1 MPARMAFS
9 VRTGN
14 PLGKGSQCLLS
25 DGPLPHLQLAKLAWK
40 RLLNNKVATVAAVVA
55 GLAAFLGNIDVI
67 EKFFGWGQPE
77 PIKIVLSVL
86 GSEADDAPGS
96 YVLHL
101 KYAKTGSDS
110 ARDCRV
116 EAWRGSFSAPGAA
129 SSKLDLHVNC
139 KNAASEGISYTLS
152 GH

>member
-1 MPARMAFS
+1 M
-9 VRTGN
+9 
-14 PLGKGSQCLLS
+14 
-25 DGPLPHLQLAKLAWK
+25 QLAKLAWK
-40 RLLNNKVATVAAVVA
+40 RLLNKKVATVAAVVA

-86 GSEADDAPGS
+86 GSEAGDAPGS

-101 KYAKTGSDS
+101 KYTKTGSDS

-116 EAWRGSFSAPGAA
+116 EAWRGSFRTTLQIA
-129 SSKLDLHVNC
+129 
-139 KNAASEGISYTLS
+139 GIDGPFTLPAGEDEQKIRAMVPPAQRRRNS
-152 GH
+152 ISM